1 MLEAAYAGLM
11 GILRPDVL
19 LLMLLAV
26 FIGTIVGFLP
36 GIGGNFL
43 LAMLIPF
50 TFGME
55 PIQGFVFLL
64 AGHAV
69 IGTGSAISAILFNT
83 PGSGNSAATVLD
95 GYPLAKQGQ
104 GGRAVG
110 ASLSASGIGGL
121 IGAAALIVVIPVMRP
136 LVLSFGPPEF
146 FMLTMLGISFI
157 ATLSG
162 RNVSKGLMAGGLGL
176 LVSMIGTDPSTG
188 IVRFGMGQLY
198 LNDGL
203 HLVPVVVG
211 LFAVSEMIAL
221 GVRGGSI
228 AEQVG
233 TVGGD
238 VWAGLM
244 DTFRHLGLTVRASLI
259 GVFIGFLPG
268 LGGDAAG
275 WFTYGHAMQTSKHPE
290 KFGKGAIEG
299 VIGPE
304 AANNSKEGGALI
316 PTIGFGVPG
325 SSGMA
330 ILLGAFLIL
339 GVAPGPK
346 MLTEHLAVTFSMAW
360 TLAIANVIGVV
371 FGLLLA
377 NPLARLTYLPVS
389 FIVPVIMAFATLGAY
404 TTSNDYGDLIVALL
418 FGVTGYEMSKHR
430 YPKAPL
436 ILGLILGEI
445 AEVNLHISYSLW
457 GPAFL
462 LRPITLILLLATLA
476 AVFFQPVKSV
486 LKRGRPEVPA
496 TESGVRA

>member
-1 MLEAAYAGLM
+1 MLEAALAGLT
-11 GILRPDVL
+11 GLLRPDVF
-19 LLMLLAV
+19 LLMLVAI
-26 FIGTIVGFLP
+26 FIGNIVGFLP

-43 LAMLIPF
+43 LAILIPF

-55 PIQGFVFLL
+55 PLQGFAFLL
-64 AGHAV
+64 GAHAV

-95 GYPLAKQGQ
+95 GYPLAQQGQ

-110 ASLSASGIGGL
+110 ASLSASGIGGVV
-121 IGAAALIVVIPVMRP
+121 GALALIAIIPIMRP
-136 LVLSFGPPEF
+136 IVLSFGPPEF

-162 RNVSKGLMAGGLGL
+162 RNVAKGLMVGGLGL
-176 LVSMIGTDPSTG
+176 MMSMVGTDPSTG
-188 IVRFGMGQLY
+188 IIRFGMGQLY
-198 LNDGL
+198 LTDGL
-203 HLVPVVVG
+203 ELVPVVVG

-228 AEQVG
+228 AQQVA

-238 VWAGLM
+238 VWEGLL
-244 DTFRHLGLTVRASLI
+244 DTFRHLGLTIRASLI

-290 KFGKGAIEG
+290 RFGKGAIEG
-299 VIGPE
+299 VIAPE

-316 PTIGFGVPG
+316 PTVGFGVPG

-330 ILLGAFLIL
+330 ILLGAFIIL

-346 MLTEHLAVTFSMAW
+346 MLTEYLHVTFSMAW
-360 TLAIANVIGVV
+360 VLAIANIIGVG

-377 NPLARLTYLPVS
+377 NPLAKLTYLPVPY
-389 FIVPVIMAFATLGAY
+389 IVPVIMTFATLGAY
-404 TTSNDYGDLIVALL
+404 STSRDYGDLVVALL
-418 FGVTGYEMSKHR
+418 FGLGGYAMSKYR
-430 YPKAPL
+430 FPKAPL

-445 AEVNLHISYSLW
+445 AEINLHISYTLF
-457 GPAFL
+457 GLGFL
-462 LRPITLILLLATLA
+462 LRPITLILLLATLTA
-476 AVFFQPVKSV
+476 IFYMPVKS
-486 LKRGRPEVPA
+486 LLRREAPASERGVEA
-496 TESGVRA
+496 